1 MISTMIPGA
10 KKDDLNKYI
19 TEHLSNI
26 QRREPHSTRSSSN
39 ESSNKKSNSADD
51 VFVDGEKDS
60 LTDED
65 DWLAN
70 EMPFSPSTRKGFEQI
85 I

>member
-1 MISTMIPGA
+1 MISTVIRGA
-10 KKDDLNKYI
+10 KKDDLIKYI
-19 TEHLSNI
+19 TEDLSNI

-39 ESSNKKSNSADD
+39 ESSNKNSNSDD
-51 VFVDGEKDS
+51 VLVGGEKGS

-65 DWLAN
+65 DWLTN
-70 EMPFSPSTRKGFEQI
+70 EMPFAPSTRKGFEQI

>member
-19 TEHLSNI
+19 TEHLNNI
-26 QRREPHSTRSSSN
+26 QRIEPHSTRSSSN
-39 ESSNKKSNSADD
+39 ESSNKKSNSDD
-51 VFVDGEKDS
+51 VLVDGEKGS

-65 DWLAN
+65 DWLTN
-70 EMPFSPSTRKGFEQI
+70 EIHFLLQLGRDLNK
-85 I
+85 